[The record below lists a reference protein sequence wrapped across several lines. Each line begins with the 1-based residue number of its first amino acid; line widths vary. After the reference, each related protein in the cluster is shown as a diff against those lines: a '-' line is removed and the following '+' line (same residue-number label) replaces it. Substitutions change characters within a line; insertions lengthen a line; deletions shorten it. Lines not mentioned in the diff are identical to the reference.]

1 MSRKYSRAVITIIL
15 TTWLTCAAIL
25 AVKGTAT
32 CLADGSDL
40 KRNDTAIATQHA
52 LITEAPQQHRL
63 NKSDAIARAAM
74 HFEPL
79 WLLLLG
85 AVLLGIGTSIKRIAR
100 IQAKASLTEGKAE
113 RAL

>member
-1 MSRKYSRAVITIIL
+1 MSKKYSRAVISTIFTI
-15 TTWLTCAAIL
+15 WLICTAML
-25 AVKGTAT
+25 AVKGIAI

-40 KRNDTAIATQHA
+40 RRSDAAIATQPA

-100 IQAKASLTEGKAE
+100 IQAKAPLTGGKTE